1 VAVAAAAHRSGNGGL
16 TMCAVPTWLR
26 RIARDDSGQDV
37 VEYALLTAFFGLA
50 ALAAWTSIQGALGSS
65 YSRTTTGVQSLWD
78 PPPPSGS

>member
-1 VAVAAAAHRSGNGGL
+1 MR
-16 TMCAVPTWLR
+16 TWLL

-50 ALAAWTSIQGALGSS
+50 ALAAWTSIRDGLGAG
-65 YSRTTTGVQSLWD
+65 YTGTTSGVQSLWD

>member
-1 VAVAAAAHRSGNGGL
+1 VR
-16 TMCAVPTWLR
+16 TWLL

-50 ALAAWTSIQGALGSS
+50 ALAAWTSIRDALGLS
-65 YSRTTTGVQSLWD
+65 YGSTTTGVQGLWD